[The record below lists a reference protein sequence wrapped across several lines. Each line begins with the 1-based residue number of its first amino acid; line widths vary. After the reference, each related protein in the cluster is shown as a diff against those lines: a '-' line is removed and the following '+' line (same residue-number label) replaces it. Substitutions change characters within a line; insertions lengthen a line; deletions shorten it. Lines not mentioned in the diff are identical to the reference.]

1 MSIKAIDLFSGAG
14 GFSLSAINAGVR
26 VLAAI
31 ELDKVAA
38 ETYNKNFNDI
48 KGIGIRILNE
58 DINKI
63 NTKKLRNELALSR
76 GELDLILGGPP
87 CQGFSSH
94 RIKNSG
100 VNDPRNKLLLRYF
113 EFVHEFQPKVFLVE
127 NVSGLLWERH
137 KSYLDKFLE
146 LAKKEGY
153 NIHFQ
158 GTINAKD
165 YGVPQ
170 NRKRVFILGI
180 RADLNIKTVEF
191 PPKQTHFSPSSGKY
205 PIWRPASSVFEK
217 IPRELYEKYW
227 KDYFSRKTSLT
238 KVEAFS
244 LLSSLESGSPIL
256 RNDTSNIHMNPS
268 EMMINR
274 FMKIGLN
281 GSREDLGVD
290 GQLKCHSD
298 GYKGHK
304 DVYGRIFIHQPSN
317 TITAGCNN
325 PSKGRFVHPW
335 NNHGITLRHAARL
348 QSFNDDFIFCGN
360 ASEQARQIGN
370 AVPPTLGE
378 ILIRKVCTELNLY

>member
-14 GFSLSAINAGVR
+14 GFSLSAMNAGVS

-31 ELDKVAA
+31 ELDRAAA
-38 ETYNKNFNDI
+38 ETYNKNFNDV
-48 KGIGIRILNE
+48 KGIGVRILNE
-58 DINKI
+58 DINQVD
-63 NTKKLRNELALSR
+63 TKKLRNELALSI

-100 VNDPRNKLLLRYF
+100 VNDPRNRLLLRYF
-113 EFVHEFQPKVFLVE
+113 EFVHEFQPKAFLVE

-137 KSYLDKFLE
+137 KPYLNNFLN
-146 LAKKEGY
+146 LAKQEGY
-153 NIHFQ
+153 NIHFC

-180 RADLNIKTVEF
+180 RADLDVKIVKF
-191 PPKQTHFSPSSGKY
+191 PPEPTHFSPSSGKY
-205 PIWRPASSVFEK
+205 PTWRSASSVFEK
-217 IPRELYEKYW
+217 IPKNLYEQYW
-227 KDYFSRKTSLT
+227 NDYFSRKTSLT
-238 KVEAFS
+238 KAETFS
-244 LLSSLESGSPIL
+244 LLDCLEYGSPISAT
-256 RNDTSNIHMNPS
+256 DTSNIHMKPS
-268 EMMINR
+268 DMMKER

-281 GSREDLGVD
+281 GSREDLGIE

-304 DVYGRIFIHQPSN
+304 DVYGRMFIHQPSN

-348 QSFNDDFIFCGN
+348 QSFDDDFMFCGN
-360 ASEQARQIGN
+360 SSEQAQQIGN
-370 AVPPTLGE
+370 AVPPILGE
-378 ILIRKVCTELNLY
+378 ILIRKVCTELNFY